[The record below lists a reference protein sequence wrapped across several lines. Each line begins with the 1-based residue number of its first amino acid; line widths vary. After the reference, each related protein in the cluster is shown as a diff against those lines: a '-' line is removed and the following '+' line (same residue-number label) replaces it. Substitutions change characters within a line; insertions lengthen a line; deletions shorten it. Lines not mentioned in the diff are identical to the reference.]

1 MDLLAL
7 PGIQLAWYVLA
18 SISTINVVHL
28 LYRRL
33 RRKTRGT
40 PGIGVTCQVDVDFVF
55 MFRSCGEVWRKT
67 TFVQRLADVTIE
79 LGTWCDD
86 AGARARRMGRARRAG
101 VVGWVVLMRW
111 RLRSLGTSLNRQA
124 WIAKRK
130 IQ

>member
-33 RRKTRGT
+33 GRKTRGT

-67 TFVQRLADVTIE
+67 PFVQRLADVVIE
-79 LGTWCDD
+79 LGTRRDD
-86 AGARARRMGRARRAG
+86 AGARARHWMERARRAG
-101 VVGWVVLMRW
+101 SVVLRRW
-111 RLRSLGTSLNRQA
+111 RVRSLGTSLRCQA
-124 WIAKRK
+124 
-130 IQ
+130 

>member
-18 SISTINVVHL
+18 SIITINVVHL

-67 TFVQRLADVTIE
+67 PFVQRLADVVIE
-79 LGTWCDD
+79 LGTRRDD
-86 AGARARRMGRARRAG
+86 AGARVRHRMGRVRRAG
-101 VVGWVVLMRW
+101 SVVLRRW
-111 RLRSLGTSLNRQA
+111 RVRSLGTSLRCQA